1 MSSSGHVGVGARRG
15 RLSAVDSIKLSPLS
29 LSRTAMAALR
39 IDARFV
45 FVHLMRPISSPHH
58 HGWAFASYEYIEHV
72 KMADEG
78 TARAPVGD
86 GLAKP
91 PRNPEALRW
100 SWRST

>member
-1 MSSSGHVGVGARRG
+1 MFSSDRVGVG
-15 RLSAVDSIKLSPLS
+15 LSAVDSIKLSPLS

-39 IDARFV
+39 SDARFV
-45 FVHLMRPISSPHH
+45 LVHLMRPISSPHH
-58 HGWAFASYEYIEHV
+58 HGWIFACIEHV

-78 TARAPVGD
+78 TARAPIGD

-91 PRNPEALRW
+91 PRNLEALRW